1 MVPTTILSDFVASLG
16 RSNEDYNRIKL
27 IQMIQKI
34 QMLNDHFEFEGED
47 ENAEDE
53 ETFFSL

>member
-27 IQMIQKI
+27 IQMIQ
-34 QMLNDHFEFEGED
+34 MLNDHFEHEGED

>member
-27 IQMIQKI
+27 IQM
-34 QMLNDHFEFEGED
+34 LNDHFEHEGED
-47 ENAEDE
+47 EDAEDE